1 MFFLLLPGVHFRS
14 KMNTDRIDEID
25 EDLEKLRKREK
36 EQVRDFIERLVTAM
50 LGGGLDDTCIS
61 KLYNDNHCE
70 YPYLLYLRQKA
81 KSSFSNHTI

>member
-1 MFFLLLPGVHFRS
+1 
-14 KMNTDRIDEID
+14 MNTDRIDEID

-70 YPYLLYLRQKA
+70 YSQYTLG
-81 KSSFSNHTI
+81 S